1 MRATTPVGRKT
12 GFVGDARAISDVV
25 SELKQ
30 ILSAFV
36 IVCGV
41 LAAVVMAM

>member
-1 MRATTPVGRKT
+1 MVANLVTMLLVVSDCQSDPEPQT
-12 GFVGDARAISDVV
+12 ISV

-36 IVCGV
+36 IVCGYWPR
-41 LAAVVMAM
+41 